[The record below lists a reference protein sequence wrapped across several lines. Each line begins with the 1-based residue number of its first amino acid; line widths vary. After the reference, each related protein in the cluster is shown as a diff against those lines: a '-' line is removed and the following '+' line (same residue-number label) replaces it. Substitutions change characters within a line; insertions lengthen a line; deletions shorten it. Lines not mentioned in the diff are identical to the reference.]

1 VREAHGA
8 YSSITLEK
16 IMGIL
21 DKLEEVAGAVVAVE
35 GLKKV
40 DANASILSEAA
51 AAVAGYKGAELLKE
65 KLESKD
71 QPNAPEQPVP

>member
-1 VREAHGA
+1 
-8 YSSITLEK
+8 
-16 IMGIL
+16 MGIL

-40 DANASILSEAA
+40 DPNASMLSEAA
-51 AAVAGYKGAELLKE
+51 AAVAGYKGTELLKE

-71 QPNAPEQPVP
+71 QPDAPEQPAA

>member
-1 VREAHGA
+1 
-8 YSSITLEK
+8 
-16 IMGIL
+16 MGIL

-40 DANASILSEAA
+40 DPNASVLSEAA

-65 KLESKD
+65 KLENKD
-71 QPNAPEQPVP
+71 EQGVPEQPTP